1 LTYLEDFD
9 FELKVGLPCQ
19 KQSSSSY
26 VFALGISFFYLI
38 AFCLDNIGVAKYMVI
53 HRYTRTKLELSNV
66 KAIETTTQVH
76 VLEKK

>member
-1 LTYLEDFD
+1 M
-9 FELKVGLPCQ
+9 KVRLPSQ
-19 KQSSSSY
+19 KQLSSSY

-38 AFCLDNIGVAKYMVI
+38 TFCLDNVRASKYMVI

-76 VLEKK
+76 VPKKKTN